1 MPKILI
7 IEDDLSIAEVEG
19 DFLEIAGY
27 EVRICE
33 EGTEGLAQALT
44 GEYDLIILDLMLP
57 GIDGFSICKKIRNK
71 VDVPILMV
79 SAKNADGDK
88 IRGLGLG
95 ADDYIVKPFS
105 PSELVARVKSN
116 LAQYERLTQN
126 RRPKNEL
133 IEVGNIIIDPTGRRV
148 YVDKREVE
156 LTNKEYDLLAYMISR
171 PDMVLKK
178 EVLYDQIWG
187 PGAYGDVR
195 TVAVH
200 INRLREK
207 IEDDPANP
215 LHIQTVWG
223 TGYRFCP

>member
-57 GIDGFSICKKIRNK
+57 GVDGFSICKKIRNK
-71 VDVPILMV
+71 IDVPILMV

-95 ADDYIVKPFS
+95 ADDYIAKPFS

-126 RRPKNEL
+126 RRPKTEL
-133 IEVGNIIIDPTGRRV
+133 VEVGNIIIDPAGRRV

-178 EVLYDQIWG
+178 ELLYEQIWG

-215 LHIQTVWG
+215 VHIQTVWG